1 MFSLIPSTRTS
12 GGTDQ
17 SARMA
22 LSSSST
28 GNSGA
33 QMTKWM
39 KEIQDFKVDRVEM
52 NKLVMNYLVQEGFKD
67 AAERFRLESGVE
79 PGPQLDLLD
88 DRIKIRE
95 AVQNGQIDDAISMTN
110 DLHPDI
116 LDSKSHL
123 FFHLQQQKLIEL
135 IREKNVD
142 EALAFA
148 QSVMSELGTENTVY
162 LEELEKT
169 MALLAYEDPD
179 SSPFGH
185 LLNPSQ
191 RHMVASEVN
200 AAILETQHQET
211 MPKLAGVVKLLLWT
225 QNELDR
231 KHVKYPKMTDIAEG
245 TIKSHSDAKS
255 SSSNTT
261 TTTT

>member
-1 MFSLIPSTRTS
+1 MFSIIPSRSSSTEPSDSKT
-12 GGTDQ
+12 
-17 SARMA
+17 A
-22 LSSSST
+22 SSSSLP
-28 GNSGA
+28 GSSSSSNS
-33 QMTKWM
+33 QMEKWM
-39 KEIQDFKVDRVEM
+39 KELQDFKVDRVEM

-67 AAERFRLESGVE
+67 AAERFRLESGVD

-95 AVQNGQIDDAISMTN
+95 AVQVGSIDEAIDFTN
-110 DLHPDI
+110 DLNPDI

-135 IREKNVD
+135 IRDKKVD
-142 EALAFA
+142 EALDFA
-148 QSVMSELGTENTVY
+148 QSVMSEIGNENPAY

-169 MALLAYEDPD
+169 MALLAYQDPE

-185 LLNPSQ
+185 LLESSQ

-200 AAILETQHQET
+200 AAILEAQHQET
-211 MPKLAGVVKLLLWT
+211 MPKLAGVLKLLLWT

-231 KHVKYPKMTDIAEG
+231 KHVKYPKMTNFADG
-245 TIKSHSDAKS
+245 TIKPSSEQKKS
-255 SSSNTT
+255 TDT
-261 TTTT
+261 